1 MSNEIIVLHKKAET
15 LMATIYPTLRN
26 YPKFEHGRLATMI
39 LKDCSSIISIIG
51 LAERVKF
58 RRKQRLQEAQSK
70 EKKNILQTLSN
81 SSSKGI
87 S

>member
-1 MSNEIIVLHKKAET
+1 MSNEIVVLHKKTET

-51 LAERVKF
+51 LTEQVKF
-58 RRKQRLQEAQSK
+58 RRR
-70 EKKNILQTLSN
+70 EKKRTYYKLYLTRPQ
-81 SSSKGI
+81 KG
-87 S
+87 